1 MSNKLGDSVIE
12 SYIVHSLTLFYCV
25 FASEDD
31 EESGKGK
38 VKELGF
44 FVIYGKQMK
53 FCCSTVFS
61 IFKSIIRQADKDDL
75 K

>member
-31 EESGKGK
+31 EESGKGE

-53 FCCSTVFS
+53 FLLQYCFFHIQEYNKTS
-61 IFKSIIRQADKDDL
+61 R
-75 K
+75 

>member
-1 MSNKLGDSVIE
+1 MSNKLGDSVVE

-31 EESGKGK
+31 VESGKGK

-53 FCCSTVFS
+53 FLLHYYFFHIQEYNKTS
-61 IFKSIIRQADKDDL
+61 
-75 K
+75 